1 MIFETREVLSA
12 NSFALLRNP
21 RDKSLMQ
28 TRKSSRPK
36 IENCGTPAL
45 LETISMIN
53 HWEEPSDVCCS
64 NRCKYEN
71 KLATKI
77 GLKKF
82 L

>member
-36 IENCGTPAL
+36 IENCGTQAL
-45 LETISMIN
+45 TRN
-53 HWEEPSDVCCS
+53 HFND
-64 NRCKYEN
+64 
-71 KLATKI
+71 
-77 GLKKF
+77 
-82 L
+82 